1 LKYGNENLNLLNEF
15 SSENDMNDRAD
26 SGKEDNLEIKKAI
39 DTQRVLRRRRDDVIM
54 EEDHITTAA
63 AEDLSFM

>member
-1 LKYGNENLNLLNEF
+1 LKYGNENLNLVNEF

-26 SGKEDNLEIKKAI
+26 SGKEDNVDMKKGI
-39 DTQRVLRRRRDDVIM
+39 DPQKVFRRRRDDVIM

-63 AEDLSFM
+63 AEEISFM